1 MFQKDPARYSL
12 EELKREILRFAKRQ
26 PEDFLRILKDPSLKM
41 NATIQGFFDANLL
54 TLRNKDKEIW
64 FNTPSNKKK
73 LMNVPYGEDPV
84 YMASSFFVSDE
95 GVEVYK
101 HLKGLLKNK

>member
-1 MFQKDPARYSL
+1 
-12 EELKREILRFAKRQ
+12 
-26 PEDFLRILKDPSLKM
+26 
-41 NATIQGFFDANLL
+41 
-54 TLRNKDKEIW
+54 
-64 FNTPSNKKK
+64 
-73 LMNVPYGEDPV
+73 MNVPYGEDPV